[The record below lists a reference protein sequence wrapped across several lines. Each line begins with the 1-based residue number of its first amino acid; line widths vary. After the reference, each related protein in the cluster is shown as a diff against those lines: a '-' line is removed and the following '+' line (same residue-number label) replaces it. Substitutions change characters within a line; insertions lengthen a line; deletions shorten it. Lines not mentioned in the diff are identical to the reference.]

1 MLRAFVFEAVVRPPH
16 SSSSLHRR
24 LGCHAAQRDVM
35 TPDMTDKRLALSAI
49 ADSLRDIHSINDF
62 LIAAK
67 VGAETAIGMLDDVER
82 KLLHG
87 LKAINEDAG
96 T

>member
-16 SSSSLHRR
+16 SSSASSFGVPR
-24 LGCHAAQRDVM
+24 CTRDVM
-35 TPDMTDKRLALSAI
+35 TRDMTDKRLALSAI

-62 LIAAK
+62 LVAAK

-82 KLLHG
+82 KLLHA